1 MRFALV
7 YEILLRIKSLGVF
20 HFETT
25 RKTEPPKI
33 GVSFHLT
40 FWVSTVSLAPIPE
53 NLRGFTWLTI
63 SELALVARVSEVAL
77 DYVLTP
83 LSKNHKT
90 LQMLRIEKA
99 QERPIGKQT
108 QSNFVH
114 YYRPFTDMTVHARHF
129 MGSKAGR
136 AANEASI
143 SVELRSAISQQ
154 APTPLQE
161 APQIPPPPRPTKPG
175 RPADEDQWTRQDEGA
190 KRLKRP
196 PVDPFIAAD
205 RAQETAAAPK
215 KSPKP
220 PSFPEVVHKYVPFHE
235 DDGSLACL
243 SFVNGYTVVERSVVF
258 APPKPIYSGE
268 TLQEW
273 EVDYEVSVRGAVVK
287 RIFFILECLVVPR
300 FCRYPLV
307 VGLLLSTC
315 VSKQK

>member
-1 MRFALV
+1 
-7 YEILLRIKSLGVF
+7 
-20 HFETT
+20 
-25 RKTEPPKI
+25 
-33 GVSFHLT
+33 
-40 FWVSTVSLAPIPE
+40 
-53 NLRGFTWLTI
+53 
-63 SELALVARVSEVAL
+63 
-77 DYVLTP
+77 
-83 LSKNHKT
+83 
-90 LQMLRIEKA
+90 
-99 QERPIGKQT
+99 
-108 QSNFVH
+108 
-114 YYRPFTDMTVHARHF
+114 
-129 MGSKAGR
+129 
-136 AANEASI
+136 
-143 SVELRSAISQQ
+143 
-154 APTPLQE
+154 
-161 APQIPPPPRPTKPG
+161 
-175 RPADEDQWTRQDEGA
+175 
-190 KRLKRP
+190 
-196 PVDPFIAAD
+196 VDPFIAAD

-273 EVDYEVSVRGAVVK
+273 EVNYEVSVRGAVVK